1 MEIFDKPQRLP
12 CYTDDEVKVFH
23 PVLGY
28 CLNKAIDNL
37 RAKHKC
43 VNDLYVK
50 HHKEINKLTVD
61 FAIIRSSTNKIVLPI
76 EVKRTPASVSSTR
89 YRNQARTYIT
99 EAGTLAEKK
108 FYALTNLEITELY
121 RDHPTRLSVIE
132 QMIKPGTIRSG
143 EFKSTDIN
151 EFLSNLVSTL
161 EKVLLIVLEDNYEY
175 NDNIVIFSKILSEQ
189 KEKNWHA
196 SLIPGLFEY
205 IRGASKTLNT
215 PASRWRCANTFK
227 NFPLKMLDFGREYN
241 FYNIFCEPAPSSKY
255 NEIWKYSLINELYKA
270 GFSKK
275 TGDDIVELSHLIIS
289 KGREAEGLVTTD
301 VELARLV
308 TVLAK
313 FLYNN
318 ELQTNDIICDPAAGT
333 GTLLIN
339 FLDFYPNLMPKQIW
353 ANDKEPLYQESLS
366 LRLGLLFPTILTNE
380 NSPMIT
386 TKCISNLAP
395 EQFNKV
401 KIIVMNPPF
410 ISAARGK
417 DVTKE
422 KTVIAKRIREL
433 TGGDSILNI
442 GQIGFE
448 GPFIELITSL
458 AKDDTVMVFVVPKR
472 YLMAQGIESQLFRR
486 FLLEKFCL
494 KFIVNY
500 PKQGLFEKVIKATM
514 VVAGTKSKH
523 SISVKGLS
531 VDIPIEQM
539 DLEEL
544 FNQLVENTDEDSK
557 EIVSGVIQTKI
568 GVKELQDSIS
578 KGWRVFFGCGKVVK
592 KWIDENLKDMQTLK
606 DLNWSTRRGRLGNK
620 GLSDLLFISSNKKL
634 WDIIKNEIPKNWLK
648 KGVKNSDQS
657 RNLFL
662 RDLKDCYD
670 FLSLPDSISKKGDKI
685 EKPLENI
692 IRTYQ
697 SVTAKRKSKQK
708 KLKKTILD
716 IKNILLS
723 SRRLI
728 SLKNTIL
735 IPRNIRRTASIFILK
750 DKAYVSTN
758 FIEINT
764 NLEKDNFLLLAWF
777 LSIFG
782 QLMFEFLALDQE
794 GTRKLEKE
802 QILNILIPDLNNI
815 SEQLKSRMIEN
826 TINSEFLDLYKIS
839 LRPID
844 FLWADILFGP
854 RATNKLHEVKNLL
867 EELIIE
873 RAPLNL

>member
-1 MEIFDKPQRLP
+1 MEIFDKPQCLP
-12 CYTDDEVKVFH
+12 RYTDDEVKVFH

-37 RAKHKC
+37 GTKHEC
-43 VNDLYVK
+43 ANDLYIK
-50 HHKEINKLTVD
+50 HHKEINALTVD
-61 FAIIRSSTNKIVLPI
+61 FAVMRSSTNKIVLPI
-76 EVKRTPASVSSTR
+76 EVKRTPASVSSIR
-89 YRNQARTYIT
+89 YRNQARIYVT
-99 EAGTLAEKK
+99 EAGRLAEKK

-121 RDHPTRLSVIE
+121 RHHSTRPSVIE

-143 EFKSTDIN
+143 EFKSTNVD
-151 EFLSNLVSTL
+151 EFLSNLISVL
-161 EKVLLIVLEDNYEY
+161 EKVLLIVLKDNYEY
-175 NDNIVIFSKILSEQ
+175 NDSIVIFSKMLSEQ

-196 SLIPGLFEY
+196 SLMPGLFEY
-205 IRGASKTLNT
+205 IRGALKNSNT
-215 PASRWRCANTFK
+215 PASRWHCADKFK

-255 NEIWKYSLINELYKA
+255 NEIWKYSLINELYNA

-289 KGREAEGLVTTD
+289 KGREAEGLVATD
-301 VELARLV
+301 IELARLV

-313 FLYNN
+313 LLYNKK
-318 ELQTNDIICDPAAGT
+318 LQADDIICDPAAGT

-339 FLDFYPNLMPKQIW
+339 FLDFYTDLIPQQIW
-353 ANDKEPLYQESLS
+353 ANDKESLYQESLS
-366 LRLGLLFPTILTNE
+366 LRLGLLFPTVLAND
-380 NSPMIT
+380 NSPIIT
-386 TKCISNLAP
+386 TKCISNLKP
-395 EQFNKV
+395 EQFSKV

-422 KTVIAKRIREL
+422 KTIIAKRIREL
-433 TGGDSILNI
+433 IGNDSTLNI
-442 GQIGFE
+442 GQMGFE
-448 GPFIELITSL
+448 GPFIELVTSL

-472 YLMAQGIESQLFRR
+472 YLTAQGIESQLFRR

-500 PKQGLFEKVIKATM
+500 PKQGLFENVMKATM
-514 VVAGTKSKH
+514 VIAGIKSKH
-523 SISVKGLS
+523 SLSVKGLS

-544 FNQLVENTDEDSK
+544 FNQLVENMDEDSK
-557 EIVSGVIQTKI
+557 EIVSGVTQTKI
-568 GVKELQDSIS
+568 TVKELQDSIS

-592 KWIDENLKDMQTLK
+592 KWIYDNLKDMQVLK
-606 DLNWSTRRGRLGNK
+606 DLKWTIKRGRLGNK
-620 GLSDLLFISSNKKL
+620 GISDLLFISSNRKL
-634 WDIIKNEIPKNWLK
+634 WDILKYEIPKDWLK
-648 KGVKNSDQS
+648 IGVKNSNQS

-662 RDLKDCYD
+662 KDLKDCYD
-670 FLSLPDSISKKGDKI
+670 FLCPPESMS
-685 EKPLENI
+685 EKEAKMEKYLENI
-692 IRTYQ
+692 IRIYQ
-697 SVTAKRKSKQK
+697 SIVTKRKGKQK
-708 KLKKTILD
+708 KLEKTTSD
-716 IKNILLS
+716 IRNILLS

-728 SLKNTIL
+728 SPKNTIL
-735 IPRNIRRTASIFILK
+735 IPRNIRRTASIFVLK

-758 FIEINT
+758 FIEINISPEEDS
-764 NLEKDNFLLLAWF
+764 LLLLAWF

-782 QLMFEFLALDQE
+782 QLMFEFLAQDQE

-802 QILNILIPDLNNI
+802 QIRNILIPNFNNI
-815 SEQLKSRMIEN
+815 SEQLKSRMIKD
-826 TINSEFLDLYKIS
+826 TFNSEFLDLYKII

-844 FLWADILFGP
+844 LLWADILFGSK
-854 RATNKLHEVKNLL
+854 ATIRLHEVKNLL

-873 RAPLNL
+873 RAPLSL